1 MQEMNN
7 PVRRSCLK
15 VSVLRIGHRFVRD
28 DRVTTHIALVARA
41 LGCDRI
47 FMNEVD
53 KSIRSTI
60 EEIIERWGGRYFNI
74 EIIESWKSIIKH
86 WKDGGGK
93 IVHLTMYGLNID
105 EVIEELRSCDKL
117 LVVVGA
123 SKVPKELYQ
132 VSDYNVAIGNQP
144 HSEIA
149 ALAICLDR
157 IFNGKELTKQFD
169 DAKLKIVPS
178 PNEKK
183 VIYNSG
189 D

>member
-1 MQEMNN
+1 M
-7 PVRRSCLK
+7 
-15 VSVLRIGHRFVRD
+15 
-28 DRVTTHIALVARA
+28 
-41 LGCDRI
+41 
-47 FMNEVD
+47 
-53 KSIRSTI
+53 
-60 EEIIERWGGRYFNI
+60 EEIIQRWGGRYFDI
-74 EIIESWKSIIKH
+74 EIFENWKSIVKQ
-86 WKDGGGK
+86 WKNGGGK

-105 EVIEELRSCDKL
+105 EVIDELRKCDEL

-123 SKVPKELYQ
+123 SKVPRELYE

-157 IFNGKELTKQFD
+157 IFSGKELTKQFD

-178 PNEKK
+178 PNEKR
-183 VIYNSG
+183 VLNNSR

>member
-1 MQEMNN
+1 MNN
-7 PVRRSCLK
+7 PVRRSRLK

-28 DRVTTHIALVARA
+28 DRVTTHVALVARA

-53 KSIRSTI
+53 KSIRSMI
-60 EEIIERWGGRYFNI
+60 DEIIERWGGRYFNI

-86 WKDGGGK
+86 WKKDGGK

-105 EVIEELRSCDKL
+105 EVIDDLRNCDKL

-123 SKVPKELYQ
+123 SKVPRELYR
-132 VSDYNVAIGNQP
+132 VSDYNVSIGNQP

-157 IFNGKELTKQFD
+157 IFSGKELTKQFD
-169 DAKLKIVPS
+169 DAKLRIVPS

-183 VIYNSG
+183 VLNKSR

>member
-1 MQEMNN
+1 M
-7 PVRRSCLK
+7 K

-53 KSIRSTI
+53 KSIRSTM
-60 EEIIERWGGRYFNI
+60 EEIIQRWGGRYFDI
-74 EIIESWKSIIKH
+74 EIFENWKSIVKH
-86 WKDGGGK
+86 WKNRGGK

-105 EVIEELRSCDKL
+105 EVIDELRKCDDL

-123 SKVPKELYQ
+123 SKVPRELYE

-178 PNEKK
+178 SNEKR
-183 VIYNSG
+183 VLNNSR

>member
-1 MQEMNN
+1 MNS
-7 PVRRSCLK
+7 PVRRSRLE

-53 KSIRSTI
+53 KSIRSTL
-60 EEIIERWGGRYFNI
+60 EEIIESWGGRYFKI
-74 EIIESWKSIIKH
+74 EIIESWKSTIKD
-86 WKDGGGK
+86 WKNGGGK
-93 IVHLTMYGLNID
+93 IAHLTMYGLNID
-105 EVIEELRSCDKL
+105 EVIDDLRNCDKL

-123 SKVPKELYQ
+123 SKVPRELYQ

-157 IFNGKELTKQFD
+157 IFNGKELTRQFD
-169 DAKLKIVPS
+169 DAKLRIVPS
-178 PNEKK
+178 YNEKK
-183 VIYNSG
+183 VLKNSG

>member
-1 MQEMNN
+1 M
-7 PVRRSCLK
+7 K
-15 VSVLRIGHRFVRD
+15 VSVLRLGHRFVRD

-53 KSIRSTI
+53 KSIRSTMQ
-60 EEIIERWGGRYFNI
+60 EIIQRWGGRYFDI
-74 EIIESWKSIIKH
+74 EIFENWKSIVKH
-86 WKDGGGK
+86 WKNEGGK

-105 EVIEELRSCDKL
+105 EVIDELRKCDEL

-123 SKVPKELYQ
+123 SKVPRELYE

-169 DAKLKIVPS
+169 DAKLRIVPS
-178 PNEKK
+178 PNEKR
-183 VIYNSG
+183 VLNNSP

>member
-1 MQEMNN
+1 MND
-7 PVRRSCLK
+7 PIRRSRLK

-53 KSIRSTI
+53 KSILSTMEKI
-60 EEIIERWGGRYFNI
+60 KERWGGRSFNI
-74 EIIESWKSIIKH
+74 EVIENWKPLLKRWKS
-86 WKDGGGK
+86 GGGK

-105 EVIEELRSCDKL
+105 EVIDELRTCDKL

-123 SKVPKELYQ
+123 SKVPRELYR
-132 VSDYNVAIGNQP
+132 VSNYNIAIGNQP

-157 IFNGKELTKQFD
+157 IFNGKELTRQFD
-169 DAKLKIVPS
+169 DAILKIVPS
-178 PNEKK
+178 RNEKK
-183 VIYNSG
+183 ILNESLG
-189 D
+189 

>member
-1 MQEMNN
+1 M
-7 PVRRSCLK
+7 K
-15 VSVLRIGHRFVRD
+15 VSVLRLGHRFVRD

-53 KSIRSTI
+53 KSIRSTMQ
-60 EEIIERWGGRYFNI
+60 EIIQRWGGRYFDI
-74 EIIESWKSIIKH
+74 EIFENWKSIVKH
-86 WKDGGGK
+86 WRNGGGK

-105 EVIEELRSCDKL
+105 EVIDELRKCDEL

-123 SKVPKELYQ
+123 SKVPRELYE

-178 PNEKK
+178 SNEKR
-183 VIYNSG
+183 VLNNSP

>member
-1 MQEMNN
+1 MSN
-7 PVRRSCLK
+7 PIRRSRLK

-53 KSIRSTI
+53 KSIRSTM
-60 EEIIERWGGRYFNI
+60 EEIIQRWGGRYFDI
-74 EIIESWKSIIKH
+74 EIFENWKSIVKH
-86 WKDGGGK
+86 WKNGGGK

-105 EVIEELRSCDKL
+105 EVIDELRKCDEL

-123 SKVPKELYQ
+123 SKVPRELYE

-157 IFNGKELTKQFD
+157 IFSGKELTKQFD

-178 PNEKK
+178 PNEKR
-183 VIYNSG
+183 VLNNSR

>member
-1 MQEMNN
+1 MNN
-7 PVRRSCLK
+7 PIRRSRLK
-15 VSVLRIGHRFVRD
+15 VSVLRLGHRFVRD

-53 KSIRSTI
+53 KSIRSTMQ
-60 EEIIERWGGRYFNI
+60 EIIQRWGGRYFDI
-74 EIIESWKSIIKH
+74 EIFENWKSIVKH
-86 WKDGGGK
+86 WKNGGGK

-105 EVIEELRSCDKL
+105 EVIDELRKCDEL

-123 SKVPKELYQ
+123 SKVPRELYE

-178 PNEKK
+178 SNEKR
-183 VIYNSG
+183 VLNNSP

>member
-1 MQEMNN
+1 MNS

-15 VSVLRIGHRFVRD
+15 VSVLRLGHRFVRD

-47 FMNEVD
+47 FMDEVD
-53 KSIRSTI
+53 KSIGLTL
-60 EEIIERWGGRYFNI
+60 EGVIERWGGRYFNI
-74 EIIESWKSIIKH
+74 EIIESWKPIIKN
-86 WKDGGGK
+86 WKNEGGK

-105 EVIEELRSCDKL
+105 EVIDDLRNCDKL

-123 SKVPKELYQ
+123 SKVPRELYQ

-157 IFNGKELTKQFD
+157 IFNGKELTKQFN
-169 DAKLKIVPS
+169 DARLRIVPS
-178 PNEKK
+178 QNEKK
-183 VIYNSG
+183 VLSNSRV
-189 D
+189 

>member
-1 MQEMNN
+1 MNN
-7 PVRRSCLK
+7 PIRRSRLK

-53 KSIRSTI
+53 KSIRSTM
-60 EEIIERWGGRYFNI
+60 EEIIQRWGGRYFDI
-74 EIIESWKSIIKH
+74 EIFENWKSIVKH
-86 WKDGGGK
+86 WKNRGGK

-105 EVIEELRSCDKL
+105 EVIDELRKCDEL

-123 SKVPKELYQ
+123 SKVPRELYE

-178 PNEKK
+178 PNEKR
-183 VIYNSG
+183 VLNNSR

>member
-1 MQEMNN
+1 M
-7 PVRRSCLK
+7 K

-53 KSIRSTI
+53 KSIRSTM
-60 EEIIERWGGRYFNI
+60 EEIIQRWGGRYFDI
-74 EIIESWKSIIKH
+74 EIFENWKSIVKH
-86 WKDGGGK
+86 WKNRGGK

-105 EVIEELRSCDKL
+105 EVIDELRKCDDL

-123 SKVPKELYQ
+123 SKVPRELYE

-178 PNEKK
+178 PNEKR
-183 VIYNSG
+183 VLNNSR

>member
-1 MQEMNN
+1 M
-7 PVRRSCLK
+7 K

-53 KSIRSTI
+53 KSIRSTMQ
-60 EEIIERWGGRYFNI
+60 EIIQRWGGRYFDI
-74 EIIESWKSIIKH
+74 EIFENWKSIVKH
-86 WKDGGGK
+86 WKNGGGK

-105 EVIEELRSCDKL
+105 EVIDELRKCDEL

-123 SKVPKELYQ
+123 SKVPRELYE

-178 PNEKK
+178 SNEKR
-183 VIYNSG
+183 VLNNSP

>member
-1 MQEMNN
+1 MNN
-7 PVRRSCLK
+7 PIRRSRLK
-15 VSVLRIGHRFVRD
+15 VSVLRIGHRVVRD

-53 KSIRSTI
+53 KSIRSTM
-60 EEIIERWGGRYFNI
+60 EEIIQRWGGRYFDI
-74 EIIESWKSIIKH
+74 EIFENWKSIVKH
-86 WKDGGGK
+86 WKNGGGK

-105 EVIEELRSCDKL
+105 EVIDELRKCDEL

-123 SKVPKELYQ
+123 SKVPRELYE

-178 PNEKK
+178 PNEKR
-183 VIYNSG
+183 VLNNSR

>member
-1 MQEMNN
+1 M
-7 PVRRSCLK
+7 K
-15 VSVLRIGHRFVRD
+15 VSVLRLGHRFVRD

-53 KSIRSTI
+53 KSIRSTMQ
-60 EEIIERWGGRYFNI
+60 EIIQRWGGRYFDI
-74 EIIESWKSIIKH
+74 EIFENWKSIVKH
-86 WKDGGGK
+86 WKNGGGK

-105 EVIEELRSCDKL
+105 EVIDELRKCDEL

-123 SKVPKELYQ
+123 SKVPRELYE

-178 PNEKK
+178 SNEKR
-183 VIYNSG
+183 VLNNSP

>member
-1 MQEMNN
+1 MNN
-7 PVRRSCLK
+7 LNRRSRLE

-28 DRVTTHIALVARA
+28 DRVTTHVALVARA

-53 KSIRSTI
+53 KSIRLMMD
-60 EEIIERWGGRYFNI
+60 EIIERWGGRHFNI
-74 EIIESWKSIIKH
+74 EIIESWKSMIKQ
-86 WKDGGGK
+86 WKSKGGK

-105 EVIEELRSCDKL
+105 EVIEDIRKCDKL
-117 LVVVGA
+117 LVAVGA
-123 SKVPKELYQ
+123 SKVPRELYQ
-132 VSDYNVAIGNQP
+132 VSDFNVSIGNQP

-157 IFNGKELTKQFD
+157 IFSGRELTKQFG
-169 DAKLKIVPS
+169 DAKLRIIPS

-183 VIYNSG
+183 VLNNSRN
-189 D
+189 

>member
-1 MQEMNN
+1 
-7 PVRRSCLK
+7 LK
-15 VSVLRIGHRFVRD
+15 VSVLRLGHRFVRD

-53 KSIRSTI
+53 KSIRSTMK
-60 EEIIERWGGRYFNI
+60 EIIQRWGGRYFDI
-74 EIIESWKSIIKH
+74 EIFENWKSIVKH
-86 WKDGGGK
+86 WKNGGGK

-105 EVIEELRSCDKL
+105 EVIDELRKCDEL

-123 SKVPKELYQ
+123 SKVPRELYE

-178 PNEKK
+178 SNEKR
-183 VIYNSG
+183 VLNNSR

>member
-1 MQEMNN
+1 MNN
-7 PVRRSCLK
+7 LIRRSRLE

-28 DRVTTHIALVARA
+28 DRVTTHVALVARA

-47 FMNEVD
+47 FMDEVD
-53 KSIRSTI
+53 NSIRSMMD
-60 EEIIERWGGRYFNI
+60 EIIERWGGRHFNI

-86 WKDGGGK
+86 WKNEGGK

-105 EVIEELRSCDKL
+105 EVIEDIRKCDKL

-123 SKVPKELYQ
+123 SKVPRELYQ
-132 VSDYNVAIGNQP
+132 VSDYNVSIGNQP
-144 HSEIA
+144 HSEIGSVGNM
-149 ALAICLDR
+149 LGQNFQR
-157 IFNGKELTKQFD
+157 KGVTKQFD
-169 DAKLKIVPS
+169 DAKLRIIPS

-183 VIYNSG
+183 VLNNSR

>member
-1 MQEMNN
+1 MNN
-7 PVRRSCLK
+7 PIRRSRLK
-15 VSVLRIGHRFVRD
+15 VSVLRLGHRFVRD

-53 KSIRSTI
+53 KSIRSTM
-60 EEIIERWGGRYFNI
+60 EEIIQRWGGRYFDI
-74 EIIESWKSIIKH
+74 EIFENWKSIVKH
-86 WKDGGGK
+86 WKNGGGK

-105 EVIEELRSCDKL
+105 EVIDELRKCDEL

-123 SKVPKELYQ
+123 SKVPRELYE

-178 PNEKK
+178 PNEKR
-183 VIYNSG
+183 VLNNSR

>member
-1 MQEMNN
+1 MNN
-7 PVRRSCLK
+7 PVRRSRLK
-15 VSVLRIGHRFVRD
+15 ISVLRIGHRFVRD
-28 DRVTTHIALVARA
+28 DRVTTHVALVARA

-53 KSIRSTI
+53 KSIRSMMD
-60 EEIIERWGGRYFNI
+60 EIIERWGGQYFNI
-74 EIIESWKSIIKH
+74 EIIESWESTIKH
-86 WKDGGGK
+86 WKNEGGK
-93 IVHLTMYGLNID
+93 VAHLTMYGLNID
-105 EVIEELRSCDKL
+105 EVIDDLRNCDKL

-123 SKVPKELYQ
+123 SKVPRELYQ

-183 VIYNSG
+183 ILNNSR

>member
-1 MQEMNN
+1 MKWINQLDQRC
-7 PVRRSCLK
+7 RRSY
-15 VSVLRIGHRFVRD
+15 RD
-28 DRVTTHIALVARA
+28 GEAGVFD
-41 LGCDRI
+41 
-47 FMNEVD
+47 
-53 KSIRSTI
+53 
-60 EEIIERWGGRYFNI
+60 I
-74 EIIESWKSIIKH
+74 EIFENWKSIVKH
-86 WKDGGGK
+86 WRNGGGK

-105 EVIEELRSCDKL
+105 EVIDELRKCDEL

-123 SKVPKELYQ
+123 SKVPRELYE

-178 PNEKK
+178 SNEKR
-183 VIYNSG
+183 VLNNSP

>member
-1 MQEMNN
+1 M
-7 PVRRSCLK
+7 K

-47 FMNEVD
+47 FMSEVD
-53 KSIRSTI
+53 KSIRSTMD
-60 EEIIERWGGRYFNI
+60 EIIKRWGGRYFNI
-74 EIIESWKSIIKH
+74 EIIENWKSIIKR
-86 WKDGGGK
+86 WKNGGGK

-105 EVIEELRSCDKL
+105 ELIDELRNCDKL

-157 IFNGKELTKQFD
+157 IFNGKELTMQFD
-169 DAKLKIVPS
+169 DAKIRIVPS
-178 PNEKK
+178 PDEKK
-183 VIYNSG
+183 VLNNSR

>member
-1 MQEMNN
+1 M
-7 PVRRSCLK
+7 K

-53 KSIRSTI
+53 KSIRSTM
-60 EEIIERWGGRYFNI
+60 EEIIQRWGGRYFDI
-74 EIIESWKSIIKH
+74 EIFENWKSIVKH
-86 WKDGGGK
+86 WRNGGGK

-105 EVIEELRSCDKL
+105 EVIDELRKCDEL

-123 SKVPKELYQ
+123 SKVPRELYE

-178 PNEKK
+178 SNEKR
-183 VIYNSG
+183 VLNNSR

>member
-1 MQEMNN
+1 MNS
-7 PVRRSCLK
+7 PIRRSRLE

-53 KSIRSTI
+53 KSIRSTL
-60 EEIIERWGGRYFNI
+60 EEIIESWGGRYFNI
-74 EIIESWKSIIKH
+74 EIIESWESTIKA
-86 WKDGGGK
+86 WKNGGGK

-105 EVIEELRSCDKL
+105 EVIDDLRNCDKL

-123 SKVPKELYQ
+123 SKVPRELYQ

-157 IFNGKELTKQFD
+157 IFNGKELTRQFD
-169 DAKLKIVPS
+169 DAKLRIVPS
-178 PNEKK
+178 HNEKK
-183 VIYNSG
+183 ILKNSG

>member
-1 MQEMNN
+1 M
-7 PVRRSCLK
+7 K

-28 DRVTTHIALVARA
+28 DRVTTHVALVARA

-53 KSIRSTI
+53 KSIRSTM
-60 EEIIERWGGRYFNI
+60 EEIIQRWGGRYFDI
-74 EIIESWKSIIKH
+74 EIFENWKSIVKQ
-86 WKDGGGK
+86 WKNGGGK

-105 EVIEELRSCDKL
+105 EVIDELRKCDEL

-123 SKVPKELYQ
+123 SKVPRELYE

-157 IFNGKELTKQFD
+157 IFSGKELTKQFD

-178 PNEKK
+178 PNEKR
-183 VIYNSG
+183 VLNNSR